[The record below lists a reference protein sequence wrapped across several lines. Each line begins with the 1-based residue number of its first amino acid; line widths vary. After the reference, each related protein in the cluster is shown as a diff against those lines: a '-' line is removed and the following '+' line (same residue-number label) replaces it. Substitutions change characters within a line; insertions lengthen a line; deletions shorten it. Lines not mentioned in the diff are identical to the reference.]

1 MRANLESRATIAVL
15 ISLLPPGCGGRTAL
29 DDGVMQSQTASTG
42 NTTSAGFPTS
52 SAGGG
57 LSNGGNSGSGL
68 GGSTLS
74 YTNTGGMFPITS
86 SVVGCPG
93 QPVVRPPLRNGGRC
107 GDCSGSQEGPQT
119 LGGIDVSVLET
130 FADSFASSCTYPAP
144 ACTPLIAFSDLG
156 YADPNN
162 LSVWFSF
169 PDGTAEMYPGVLSA
183 ADCTTSL
190 GGFYL
195 DSVNT
200 MPTTITF
207 CPCTCA
213 RLGASQGTIYV
224 IDFPIVCLD

>member
-15 ISLLPPGCGGRTAL
+15 ISLLPPGCGGRTGL
-29 DDGVMQSQTASTG
+29 DDGVMQSQAASTG

-52 SAGGG
+52 SAGGR
-57 LSNGGNSGSGL
+57 LSNGGTSGSGL
-68 GGSTLS
+68 GGGTLS

-107 GDCSGSQEGPQT
+107 GDCSGFQEG
-119 LGGIDVSVLET
+119 
-130 FADSFASSCTYPAP
+130 P

-195 DSVNT
+195 DSINT

-213 RLGASQGTIYV
+213 SLGASQGTIYV

>member
-1 MRANLESRATIAVL
+1 MRANPGSRATIAVL
-15 ISLLPPGCGGRTAL
+15 ISLLPPGCGGRTGL
-29 DDGVMQSQTASTG
+29 DEGVLQSQA
-42 NTTSAGFPTS
+42 AGFPAS
-52 SAGGG
+52 SAGGR
-57 LSNGGNSGSGL
+57 LSNGGTSGSGL

-74 YTNTGGMFPITS
+74 NTNTGGMFPITS

-107 GDCSGSQEGPQT
+107 GDCSGSQGQGPQT
-119 LGGIDVSVLET
+119 LGGIDVSVLEI
-130 FADSFASSCTYPAP
+130 FANSFASTCTYPAP

-162 LSVWFSF
+162 LSVWLSF
-169 PDGTAEMYPGVLSA
+169 PDGTAEMYAGVLSA

-195 DSVNT
+195 DSINT

-213 RLGASQGTIYV
+213 RLGSIQGTIYV